1 MLRKYIEFRERQAYE
16 ADNSRQSLPFGW
28 GEEFLGISVSD
39 TPYESVHRFSTKA
52 LRSSEEFF
60 AHEPS
65 TAYNLKDQLL
75 TFPSSIT
82 TDISE
87 NNTVWGRVFE
97 ADSEMAVVVLPQW
110 NCNWEGHVKLCRILQ
125 RNGIA
130 SVRLSLPYHHFRA
143 PAHPKRPEYVI
154 SPNIGQTLQASRQG
168 VLDARRTVDW
178 LIARGYK
185 KIGILGS
192 SLGSCI
198 AFLTF
203 AHDERVSAGVFIHVS
218 GYFADVVWRGLST
231 RHVRRSLEGS
241 VKEHELR
248 ELWAP
253 ISPMPYIRRLRGTTK
268 DILMFAGRYDPTFL
282 PELSQQAFQEFDRHE
297 IPYELHW
304 LNCGHYT
311 MAQLP
316 FSAVVVHRV
325 LRFLKATRDRS

>member
-16 ADNSRQSLPFGW
+16 ADTNRQSLPFAW
-28 GEEFLGISVSD
+28 GGEFLDLAVNGN
-39 TPYESVHRFSTKA
+39 PFESLHKFSTEA
-52 LRSSEEFF
+52 LRSSDEFF
-60 AHEPS
+60 AHQP
-65 TAYNLKDQLL
+65 AALYNLKDQLL
-75 TFPSSIT
+75 TFPSAIT
-82 TDISE
+82 TNVSE

-97 ADSEMAVVVLPQW
+97 ADSQMAFVVLPQW

-130 SVRLSLPYHHFRA
+130 SVRLSMPYHHFRA
-143 PAHPKRPEYVI
+143 PAHLKRPEYMV
-154 SPNIGQTLQASRQG
+154 SPNIGQTLQASRQA

-178 LIARGYK
+178 LTTRGYT

-203 AHDERVSAGVFIHVS
+203 AHDERVSTGVFIHVS
-218 GYFADVVWRGLST
+218 GYFADVVWHGLST

-241 VKEHELR
+241 VKEQELR

-253 ISPMPYIRRLRGTTK
+253 ISPMPYIRRLQGTTK
-268 DILMFAGRYDPTFL
+268 KILMFAGRYDPTFL
-282 PELSQQAFQEFDRHE
+282 PELSQQAFQEFDRLQ
-297 IPYELHW
+297 IPHDLHW

-316 FSAVVVHRV
+316 FSAVVVHR
-325 LRFLKATRDRS
+325 LLQFLKSNRDRS